1 MYLQAGTF
9 RILYRNGFLRQISH
23 DNTEVLRMVYY
34 ALRDQNWGTFAL
46 KIEDEKIESQENS
59 FRVAYT
65 SYNINENHEVLFE
78 WKVVIK
84 GDKDGE
90 ITFEIAGK
98 ALQDVL
104 KNRAGFCVLHPIEGV
119 ASQPL
124 TIVHDD
130 GSETL
135 ASFPRYIAAEDPFL
149 NIRSLRWLAANEGE
163 YQLDFE
169 GDIFQTEDQRNWGDA
184 SYKTFC
190 TPLSQPCPVQLRQG
204 DTVWQRVIFRAVSM
218 SNNTQRHD
226 NKHKEINEPLG
237 FSLGIGAS
245 EEVTSL
251 SSQSVALLQSLHL
264 SHYRIDLTPAASTDW
279 ISTFSNHCENAALLN
294 LPLEIALTLWENYE
308 EELAIFVGLCQQNR
322 LKISNIMLF
331 SSQSLST
338 SQALIDQIPSLKQ
351 SLRNVKIG
359 VGTNY
364 NFTELNRNR
373 FEAGEADFITFSY
386 HPQVHAFDDMSLM
399 ENTETLLYQI
409 ESAEKLYNKPVHVSF
424 ISLRQRANPYAAN
437 LADFAIPIEKQADT
451 RQKTSFAAQ
460 WTDHVLR
467 YLSQTSVYSVTLFR
481 TVGALGIL
489 TPEGLTYPVFDVI
502 KNRTEIFSK

>member
-1 MYLQAGTF
+1 MYLQAGAF
-9 RILYRNGFLRQISH
+9 RILYNNGFLRQISQG
-23 DNTEVLRMVYY
+23 NTEVVRMVYY

-46 KIEDEKIESQENS
+46 TIEDEKIESHENS
-59 FRVAYT
+59 FRVSYT
-65 SYNINENHEVLFE
+65 SYNINENHEALFE

-84 GDKDGE
+84 GDEDGQ
-90 ITFEIAGK
+90 IIFEIAGK

-119 ASQPL
+119 VTQPL

-130 GSETL
+130 SSTTY
-135 ASFPRYIAAEDPFL
+135 AHFPRYIAAEDPFL
-149 NIRSLRWLAANEGE
+149 NIRSMHWNAANGGG

-190 TPLSQPCPVQLRQG
+190 TPLSQPFPVQLHQG
-204 DTVWQRVIFRAVSM
+204 DTVWQRVTFRAVSM
-218 SNNTQRHD
+218 SNNTQQHD
-226 NKHKEINEPLG
+226 NKHKEIDKPRR

-245 EEVTSL
+245 EEVASL
-251 SSQSVALLQSLHL
+251 SFQSVSLLQSLDL
-264 SHYRIDLTPAASTDW
+264 SHYRIDLTPASTHW

-294 LPLEIALTLWENYE
+294 LPLEIALTLGENYE
-308 EELAIFVGLCQQNR
+308 EELACFVGLCQQNR
-322 LKISNIMLF
+322 LKISNLMLF

-338 SQALIDQIPSLKQ
+338 SQVLIDQIPSLKQ
-351 SLRNVKIG
+351 ALPNVKIG

-409 ESAEKLYNKPVHVSF
+409 ESAEKLYQKPVHVSF

-437 LADFAIPIEKQADT
+437 LADFVIPIEKQADT
-451 RQKTSFAAQ
+451 RQKTSFAAE
-460 WTDHVLR
+460 WTNHVLR
-467 YLSQTSVYSVTLFR
+467 YLSQTSVHSVTLFR
-481 TVGALGIL
+481 TVGALGVL
-489 TPEGLTYPVFDVI
+489 SASGLPFPVFNVI
-502 KNRTEIFSK
+502 KNRIEVFSK